1 MLRKLFNKGDKMT
14 AGRRVNTK
22 SQNWCTPP
30 KYVKPITDFFGGVIE
45 LDPCSNSQSIVNAK
59 IELID
64 GGLEYEW
71 NQSKSI
77 FVNPPYGR
85 SEKTTIYDWIKKC
98 HESHSLSNEIIALI
112 PVATNTKHW
121 KDFVFNSSVICF
133 LGDTR
138 LKFLINGNTNNKGAS
153 MSCCLVYWGQRED
166 EFIQKFS
173 EFGIC
178 CKSVK

>member
-1 MLRKLFNKGDKMT
+1 MS

-22 SQNWCTPP
+22 SQDWCTPP
-30 KYVKPITDFFGGVIE
+30 KYVEPITDFFGGIIE
-45 LDPCSNSQSIVNAK
+45 LDPCSNTQSIVNAK
-59 IELID
+59 TELTI
-64 GGLEYEW
+64 GGLDYDW
-71 NQSKSI
+71 GKFKSV

-85 SEKTTIYDWIKKC
+85 SGKTTIYDWLKKC
-98 HESHSLSNEIIALI
+98 HYSYSSHTEVIALV

-138 LKFLINGNTNNKGAS
+138 LKFLIDGDTNNKGAS
-153 MSCCLVYWGQRED
+153 MSCCLIYWGEREA
-166 EFIQKFS
+166 EFIRKFS
-173 EFGIC
+173 EFGVC